1 MVVLLHLHVPS
12 APRHF
17 PALVPSTPKCSRAQ
31 ETPRNTRNHLHKS
44 ILHLS
49 HLFHLS
55 LFSVHSEAPISSAH
69 PPLRFPAPTP
79 SFGTILRT
87 FPRFRTLR
95 KYSRSQVIT
104 LLANS
109 LHSECSG
116 VFSHATSAPSGAFRS
131 EQQAPISAG
140 TTCNDVRASQPKRL

>member
-1 MVVLLHLHVPS
+1 MFRALRG
-12 APRHF
+12 AFPRSF
-17 PALVPSTPKCSRAQ
+17 RALRSVPALRKPLGTQGTISTSPFS
-31 ETPRNTRNHLHKS
+31 TFLTFS
-44 ILHLS
+44 T
-49 HLFHLS
+49 FS
-55 LFSVHSEAPISSAH
+55 LFSVHSEVPKTSAH